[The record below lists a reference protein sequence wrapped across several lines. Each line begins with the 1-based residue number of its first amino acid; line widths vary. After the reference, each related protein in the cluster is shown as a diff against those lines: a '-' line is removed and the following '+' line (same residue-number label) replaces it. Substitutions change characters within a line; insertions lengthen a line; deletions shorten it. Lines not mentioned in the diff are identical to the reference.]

1 METTMR
7 RWTTPTH
14 ELVVE
19 GVDLTGCDVYVDYKQ
34 GSRTRR
40 VKVEPSFDGTD
51 TLLEVEWTQEQSAV
65 FKPGDV
71 EVQVNWIHPHGERD
85 ATEIVTLEATRNLLN
100 EEVAFDG

>member
-1 METTMR
+1 MR

-40 VKVEPSFDGTD
+40 VKCEPEYDGSD
-51 TLLEVEWTQEQSAV
+51 TVLEVTWTQEQSAV
-65 FKPGDV
+65 FKPGEV
-71 EVQVNWIHPHGERD
+71 EVQVNWITEAGDRD
-85 ATEIVTLEATRNLLN
+85 ATKIATFEATRNLLN

>member
-1 METTMR
+1 MR

-40 VKVEPSFDGTD
+40 VKVEPEYDGAD
-51 TLLEVEWTQEQSAV
+51 TVLEVEWTQEQSAV
-65 FKPGDV
+65 FKEGDV
-71 EVQVNWIHPHGERD
+71 DVQVNWIYPDGSRD
-85 ATEIVTLEATRNLLN
+85 ASEIATIESTRNILN
-100 EEVAFDG
+100 EEVEYGL